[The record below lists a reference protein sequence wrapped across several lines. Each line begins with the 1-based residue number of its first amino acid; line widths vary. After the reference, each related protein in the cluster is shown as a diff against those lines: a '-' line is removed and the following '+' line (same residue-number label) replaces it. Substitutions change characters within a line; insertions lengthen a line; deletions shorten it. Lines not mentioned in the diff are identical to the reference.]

1 MKNAVEKATILSQ
14 ALPYIQKYNNKIIVI
29 KYGGNA
35 MLNEDLKR
43 NVINDVVL
51 LSEIGVKV
59 VMVHGGG
66 PGIDTM
72 LKKINKPTKFI
83 DGLRHTDEETMEIV
97 QMVLAGQMN
106 KDLVAMISKAGSSA
120 VGICGMDAGLIKA
133 KKYDSEVDL
142 GYVGQITEINEK
154 LVVDLL
160 DQGYIPVIASVGVD
174 DDNHAYNINA
184 DLAAAAIASKLNAE
198 NMVLVSNIPGIL
210 SDPNDE
216 SSLLSNVTLSQIEK
230 LKEEGIIAGGMI
242 PKVNCCVETIKQGV
256 KKACIIDGRVPH
268 SLLIEILSDEGIGTM
283 IEEDIN
289 ESI

>member
-72 LKKINKPTKFI
+72 LKKINKPIKFI
-83 DGLRHTDEETMEIV
+83 DGLRYTDEETMEIA

-106 KDLVAMISKAGSSA
+106 KDLVSMISQAGSTA

-133 KKYDSEVDL
+133 KKYDGEVDL
-142 GYVGQITEINEK
+142 GYVGQITDINEK

-160 DQGYIPVIASVGVD
+160 DNGYIPVIASIGVD

-198 NMVLVSNIPGIL
+198 NMVLVSNVPGIL
-210 SDPNDE
+210 TDPNDE

-242 PKVNCCVETIKQGV
+242 PKVNCCVESIKQGV
-256 KKACIIDGRVPH
+256 KKACIIDGRVLH

-283 IEEDIN
+283 IEED
-289 ESI
+289 

>member
-66 PGIDTM
+66 PGIDAM
-72 LKKINKPTKFI
+72 LNKINKPTKFI
-83 DGLRHTDEETMEIV
+83 DGLRYTDEETMEIV

-106 KDLVAMISKAGSSA
+106 KDLVSMISQAGSTA

-133 KKYDSEVDL
+133 KKYDGEVDL
-142 GYVGQITEINEK
+142 GYVGQITDINEK

-160 DQGYIPVIASVGVD
+160 DNGYIPVIASIGVD

-198 NMVLVSNIPGIL
+198 NMVLVSNVPGIL
-210 SDPNDE
+210 TDPNDE

-242 PKVNCCVETIKQGV
+242 PKVNCCVESIKQGV
-256 KKACIIDGRVPH
+256 KKACIIDGRVLH

-283 IEEDIN
+283 IEED
-289 ESI
+289 